1 MSRLQVF
8 LQHESFLDT
17 VAISPRKGS
26 AADHEH
32 AINAKEVLGAW
43 ALLAWVAGS
52 KLIEDT
58 VKTDDRLLP

>member
-1 MSRLQVF
+1 MMSRLQVF

-32 AINAKEVLGAW
+32 AINAREFWGAW
-43 ALLAWVAGS
+43 ALLAWVVGS
-52 KLIEDT
+52 ILIENA
-58 VKTDDRLLP
+58 VKMDD